1 MRVIGTAG
9 HVDHGKST
17 LVQAI
22 TGTHPDRL
30 KEEREREM
38 TIDLGFAWFNLPDGE
53 EVGIVDVPGHRDFI
67 ENMLAG
73 IGGIDAALFVVAA
86 DEGVMPQTRE
96 HLAILDILQIQGG
109 VVALTKIDM
118 VDDPDWLDLV
128 EMDLHQTL
136 LGTVLDEVPIVRVS
150 GRTGAGIPELLA
162 AISAALADRPPRADF
177 GRPRLPIDRTF
188 TIAGFGTVVT
198 GTLTDG
204 QLRVGDEIEILP
216 QRLTGRIRGLQTHK
230 RKEDIA
236 VPGGRTAVNVSG
248 IALDQF
254 QRGNVLTHP
263 GDYKPSRRLDVR
275 FRLLPDASA
284 SLKHN
289 TEVKLFIGAAEI
301 VARLRLLGTEELL
314 PGETG
319 WLQLELT
326 EPVVAIRGDRY
337 ILRRPSPGETL
348 GGGLVVDAQP
358 KGRHKRFA
366 SGTLS
371 RLEAL
376 SHGSPSEVLFQ
387 ALLSLGA
394 APVKEIIERSSLDSN
409 SVPQALGELLETG
422 QILALEGSFDPAAP
436 LTGNALVTSKGYW
449 EQLADRSVQEVE
461 KYHRSFPL
469 RPGMP
474 REELKSRLKSTLRD
488 SPRLFNAV
496 LSKLVAE
503 GELTEAGPLVKRPD
517 HSIRFTNEQKQ
528 RADRL
533 LARFAQAPYAPPS
546 VKECLSEVGEDL
558 FAALIDLGQFVSVSS
573 EVVFRREDYE
583 RMVAEVRNM
592 LQMRGKITAAEVRD
606 HFNTSRRYVLA
617 LLEHLDA
624 IGVTV
629 REGDY
634 RKLKGH

>member
-606 HFNTSRRYVLA
+606 NFNTSRRYVLA

>member
-301 VARLRLLGTEELL
+301 VARLRLLGTEELH

>member
-394 APVKEIIERSSLDSN
+394 APVREIIERSSLDSN

-488 SPRLFNAV
+488 SSRLFNAV

-617 LLEHLDA
+617 LLEHLDV

>member
-136 LGTVLDEVPIVRVS
+136 LGTVLEEAPIIRVS
-150 GRTGAGIPELLA
+150 GRTGTGIPELLA
-162 AISAALADRPPRADF
+162 AISTALADRPPRADF

-216 QRLTGRIRGLQTHK
+216 QRLAGRIRGLQTHK

-394 APVKEIIERSSLDSN
+394 APVREIIERSSLDSN
-409 SVPQALGELLETG
+409 SFPQALGELLDTG

-436 LTGNALVTSKGYW
+436 LTGNAMVTSKGYW
-449 EQLADRSVQEVE
+449 EQLADRSLQEVE

-488 SPRLFNAV
+488 SSRLFNAV

-503 GELTEAGPLVKRPD
+503 GELTEAGPLVKRPG

-546 VKECLSEVGEDL
+546 VKECLPEVGEDL

-592 LQMRGKITAAEVRD
+592 LQMRDKITAAEVRD